1 MTITRAPQ
9 WSGEIEAAAIN
20 LDGFTVADS
29 FEPEILDFRKYGT
42 VLWQLIPPSNKKK
55 ARAATVR
62 NIERD
67 KRQNVGFVS
76 RSDLSGRSVNDKQA
90 GDMDLNISDPGQEI
104 KALAGSA
111 KFPHFARSLAKQ
123 QGHPFS
129 DEIAEDTASL
139 IKDTY
144 RELELSLHRGNATTN
159 PLEFNG
165 ILTQMPGDQTY
176 EVDLT
181 TDPPGKIIHMMN
193 QICGSVAYDRRYNRR
208 ITHFLVS
215 ASALIEIQNEVVEN
229 SLKMNQLEIIPGVM
243 VDTIQTGD
251 GQKPIIPS
259 PYIDDVA
266 DPDSLNTHDHLTIL
280 GIDINSIFWYG
291 VVPDGGVDTL
301 EPQIFDLNIYQG
313 NAPLVSERMLLQ
325 YGTPKVINKG
335 VWKIN
340 LKAPRG
346 TALNTINTP

>member
-1 MTITRAPQ
+1 MTITRSPQ

-29 FEPEILDFRKYGT
+29 FEPEILDFRKTGT
-42 VLWQLIPPSNKKK
+42 VLWQLIPASNKKK

-62 NIERD
+62 HIERD
-67 KRQNVGFVS
+67 RNQAVGFVS
-76 RSDLSGRSVNDKQA
+76 RSDLSGRSINDKQA
-90 GDMDLNISDPGQEI
+90 GDMDRNLSDPGQDI

-123 QGHPFS
+123 QGHPFG
-129 DEIAEDTASL
+129 EEVAEDTARL
-139 IKDTY
+139 IQDTY
-144 RELELSLHRGNATTN
+144 RTLELSLHRGNATTN

-165 ILTQMPGDQTY
+165 ILAQMPPSQVY

-181 TDPPGKIIHMMN
+181 IDPPEKIIHMMN
-193 QICGSVAYDRRYNRR
+193 SLCSAVAYDRQFNRR

-259 PYIDDVA
+259 PYIDDV
-266 DPDSLNTHDHLTIL
+266 SNVGGTNTHDHLTIL

-325 YGTPKVINKG
+325 YGTPKVINNG
-335 VWKIN
+335 VWQIN

-346 TALNTINTP
+346 KALNTIATP